1 MASPTL
7 VIADYPIGFASGFG
21 ETLYN
26 LFSGFEPANLWSAHP
41 SHNTPDKKL
50 GSSVSLASPSRP
62 AWLPSRLS
70 PAFYP
75 GLKMLQFL
83 AAKRTAADLSN
94 FVIEKSI
101 KNLLVVPVSPWIL
114 SAALRIHRQHQE
126 LNLILFVMDDWQGH
140 HESYGLPFS
149 GRRRR
154 LLSEAVRRANKRF
167 AVSREMA
174 AHYEKVY
181 GVSWQIA
188 HNGHNRT
195 QQTHVTSSAKC
206 FSNPTN
212 VLLAGDINVFRFDAV
227 LAFGEALERHKQ
239 RSGSALELTVFGD
252 VADEYRR
259 PLSRL
264 SVVKMLGRQSQ
275 SHCLEA
281 MKTTDLLYLPLAFS
295 QKATRISLYSLPTK
309 LPEYLASGKT
319 MLVHAPRESAVF
331 RIAERYNLNPRLSTI
346 DADALDAFVS
356 SWAEGNLNEV
366 GNEGTKLALTQEFDL
381 GRLAANFQ
389 SAFV

>member
-1 MASPTL
+1 MAPSPTL
-7 VIADYPIGFASGFG
+7 VLADYPIGYPSGFG

-26 LFSGFEPANLWSAHP
+26 LFRGFQTTQLWSAHP
-41 SHNTPDKKL
+41 GHNIPTKKL
-50 GSSVSLASPSRP
+50 GHTLSLPSPSKP
-62 AWLPSRLS
+62 GWIPPRLS
-70 PAFYP
+70 LAFYP
-75 GLKMLQFL
+75 ALKTLQFV
-83 AAKRTAADLSN
+83 ASKRTAGELAN
-94 FVIEKSI
+94 FIKENSI

-114 SAALRIHRQHQE
+114 SAALRIHRQHQD

-149 GRRRR
+149 SWRRK

-174 AHYEKVY
+174 AHYEESY
-181 GVSWQIA
+181 GVTWQIA
-188 HNGHNRT
+188 HNGTDQPVMANNGNHG
-195 QQTHVTSSAKC
+195 
-206 FSNPTN
+206 SNPTR

-227 LAFGEALERHKQ
+227 LAFAEALERHTL
-239 RSGSALELTVFGD
+239 RNNSALELTVFGD

-259 PLSRL
+259 PLSHL
-264 SVVKMLGRQSQ
+264 GVVKMLGRQEQ
-275 SHCLEA
+275 SYCLEA

-331 RIAERYNLNPRLSTI
+331 RIAERYDLNPRLATI
-346 DADALDAFVS
+346 ESVELDAFVTG
-356 SWAEGNLNEV
+356 WAGGKLEDNGYHEGA
-366 GNEGTKLALTQEFDL
+366 TRALSQEFDL
-381 GRLAANFQ
+381 KRLAESFQ